1 MTDEEKAELN
11 FIEFDHN
18 DLHFECIKGGMVVY
32 KDGEKIGQ
40 FFDVFTKFI
49 PPKEVIIKFWEILTN
64 EFMSS
69 SEKIRISEEVC
80 LRKKRCITLRQTTT
94 ILLD

>member
-1 MTDEEKAELN
+1 MKKEEKQKLN

-18 DLHFECIKGGMVVY
+18 DLHFECFKGGMVVY

-40 FFDVFTKFI
+40 CFDVFTKFM
-49 PPKEVIIKFWEILTN
+49 PPKEDIIKFWEALID

-69 SEKIRISEEVC
+69 SENPNK
-80 LRKKRCITLRQTTT
+80 
-94 ILLD
+94 